1 MNGLR
6 SSNIIELRA
15 SDIHDAEIAVEYPRN
30 MTFTN
35 SKYKRP
41 TIYQE
46 KVIVLPK
53 RLFNHLQCHA
63 AELRTHLNLLS
74 DTYLLVSIEPWLN
87 QERTLKI

>member
-53 RLFNHLQCHA
+53 RLPTCYSIHMLYVRAF
-63 AELRTHLNLLS
+63 EGG
-74 DTYLLVSIEPWLN
+74 TYKKAVIIWCVA
-87 QERTLKI
+87 